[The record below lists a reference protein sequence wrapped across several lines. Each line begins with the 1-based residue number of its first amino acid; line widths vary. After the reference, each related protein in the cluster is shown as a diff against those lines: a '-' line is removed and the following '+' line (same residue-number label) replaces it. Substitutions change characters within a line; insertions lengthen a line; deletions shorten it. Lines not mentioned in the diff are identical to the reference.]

1 MPPTAGLQDICAI
14 RSRFMV
20 IIAVRKPIRA
30 QARAASQP
38 ACPAP
43 TTMTSYFEDFM
54 TLQFSVAHAFAPVL
68 VCVGQIVNLRPIGN
82 RPVNT
87 SEFMNGPLTNLPQD
101 NYLPHEEHDLKILVI
116 SACRRISALCW

>member
-14 RSRFMV
+14 KSRFMV
-20 IIAVRKPIRA
+20 IIAVRRPIRA

-43 TTMTSYFEDFM
+43 TTMMSYFEDFM
-54 TLQFSVAHAFAPVL
+54 TLQFSVAHAFLAVL

-82 RPVNT
+82 RPVAWN
-87 SEFMNGPLTNLPQD
+87 D
-101 NYLPHEEHDLKILVI
+101 NFTGRLSIG
-116 SACRRISALCW
+116 RRFTI